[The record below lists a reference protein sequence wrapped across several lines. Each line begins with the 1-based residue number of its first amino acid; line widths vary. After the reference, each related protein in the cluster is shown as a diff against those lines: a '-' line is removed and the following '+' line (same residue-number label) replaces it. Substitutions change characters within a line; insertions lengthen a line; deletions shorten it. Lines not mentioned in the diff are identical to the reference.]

1 MSLRTVARLVSFQQ
15 VYFQTKANNSA
26 HFVRNLESSLYLT
39 ALFFNTYL
47 QGLAHGQQ
55 PWLLFE
61 MHAN

>member
-26 HFVRNLESSLYLT
+26 HFVRNLESLYLT